1 MTELLLE
8 PLATARANLRA
19 ETLLEL
25 TWRRY
30 RRNRLAL
37 VALAVLVTLI
47 ALAVLAPLS
56 PYDPRDQNPAQRFSA
71 PSAAHWLG
79 TDGLGR
85 DVLTRLLYGGQVSLA
100 VGLLST
106 ALTLGIGALV
116 GALAGY
122 FGGWV
127 DNLLMRLTD
136 VFLSFPT
143 AFIFILLTSLLREY
157 PALQLTNSVAV
168 VIIAIAALSWMYTA
182 RIVRSQFLA
191 LRERDFVAASRA
203 LGASD
208 WRLILQHLLPN
219 CLPVILVNGSLQMA
233 FAIITESS
241 LTYLGF
247 GVQEP
252 TASWGNILEEAQ
264 RNVYRAPWLA
274 VFPGVMIFLT
284 AMSVNFIGDG
294 IRDAMDPYTVRTQ
307 S

>member
-1 MTELLLE
+1 MTELALE
-8 PLATARANLRA
+8 PLVVPAARRA
-19 ETLLEL
+19 ESLLAL
-25 TWRRY
+25 TWRRF

-37 VALAVLVTLI
+37 LALIALGSLI
-47 ALAVLAPLS
+47 ALAVLAPIS
-56 PYDPRDQNPAQRFSA
+56 PYDPRDQNPAERFSPPTA
-71 PSAAHWLG
+71 EHWLG

-85 DVLTRLLYGGQVSLA
+85 DVFTRLLYGGRVSLA

-106 ALTLGIGALV
+106 ALTLFIGTLV

-127 DNLLMRLTD
+127 DSLLMRLTD

-168 VIIAIAALSWMYTA
+168 VITAIAALSWMYTA

-191 LRERDFVAASRA
+191 MRERDFVAASRA

-208 WRLILQHLLPN
+208 WRLIFLHLLPN
-219 CLPVILVNGSLQMA
+219 CLPLILVNGSLQMA

-284 AMSVNFIGDG
+284 AVSVNFIGDG
-294 IRDAMDPYTVRTQ
+294 IRDATDPYTVR
-307 S
+307 SPS